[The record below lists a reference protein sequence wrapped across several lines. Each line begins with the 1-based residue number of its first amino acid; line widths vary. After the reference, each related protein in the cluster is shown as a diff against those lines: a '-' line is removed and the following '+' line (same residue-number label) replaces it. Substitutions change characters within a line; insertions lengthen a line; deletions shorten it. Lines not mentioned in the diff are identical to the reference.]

1 MFITSSI
8 GTILVNWKSLEFQ
21 KEIRVNEVGLFV
33 SISCVLILMFFLF
46 GICNQHMQA
55 SHDKDAIRQKEEN
68 EKKMLTKDDIID
80 EYNKL
85 EEQRKNAKKF

>member
-1 MFITSSI
+1 
-8 GTILVNWKSLEFQ
+8 
-21 KEIRVNEVGLFV
+21 
-33 SISCVLILMFFLF
+33 MFFLF

-68 EKKMLTKDDIID
+68 EKKMLTKDDIIE

-85 EEQRKNAKKF
+85 EEQKKNAKKFQRDAYHVYNIETSLIKQEKEEEDRKNEKD

>member
-1 MFITSSI
+1 MFISSSI

-33 SISCVLILMFFLF
+33 ALSCVLILMFFLF

-55 SHDKDAIRQKEEN
+55 SHDNDALRQKHEDR
-68 EKKMLTKDDIID
+68 KKMLTKDDIIE

-85 EEQRKNAKKF
+85 EEQKKNAKSF